1 MITSTL
7 RNVGGSVMLAIPK
20 TLLEALGLSAN
31 AKVALS
37 VDQGRL
43 VIEPRPR
50 PKYTLAELLAECDP
64 AAPESPDEK
73 EWEELR
79 PVGREAW

>member
-7 RNVGGSVMLAIPK
+7 RKIGGSVMLAIPK

-64 AAPESPDEK
+64 AAPENPEEK